1 MHTQEPVRRKQERA
15 HKIKRVLRLLA
26 VLLSAAALVAY
37 LQKFYFA
44 RELFLFFV
52 LAASLVF
59 VGASLAVLGIVI
71 QEGER
76 SLLRYI
82 RKANSRIARPQESV
96 PSALGEPASINAT
109 RTAST

>member
-1 MHTQEPVRRKQERA
+1 MHTHEPVWRRQERA
-15 HKIKRVLRLLA
+15 RKIKRVLTLLA
-26 VLLSAAALVAY
+26 VVLPAAALAAY
-37 LQKFYFA
+37 LQSFYFA
-44 RELFLFFV
+44 RELLVFV
-52 LAASLVF
+52 ALAASLVF

-82 RKANSRIARPQESV
+82 HKTTSGIARQQESV

-109 RTAST
+109 RAAST